1 MLWNTLLLALRSI
14 RRNLMRSFLTI
25 LGIVIGVAAVI
36 TMVTLGNG
44 ATRSVSDQISSM
56 GSNLLLV
63 RPGQRF
69 GPGAEA
75 APNFKLA
82 DVEAIRNQITVA
94 DAVAPVVSKSV
105 TVVYQARN
113 WSTVVSGSNNDYFQ
127 AGNWELAAGR
137 SFSETEERAGKAV
150 CVIGETVREKLFGGQ
165 SPVGSEIRIK
175 QFSCEVIGLLKP
187 KGQSAMG
194 SDQDDTVVMPLRTVQ
209 RRLSGTQD
217 VNRLSVSVRE
227 GASIDAAKEQLNLL
241 LRERRNIGDNEED
254 DFRVMD
260 TRQIA
265 ETLTSTT
272 RILTMLLGAV
282 AAVSLLVGGI
292 GIMNIMLVS
301 VTERTREI
309 GIRLAIGALEREV
322 LLQFLIEAVVLAS
335 LGGLVGIALA
345 TGASIGLAGLMS
357 SPYLF
362 DPGINL
368 LSFLFS
374 AAIGVIFGY
383 FPARRAASLNPID
396 ALRHE

>member
-1 MLWNTLLLALRSI
+1 MLWNTLLLALRAI
-14 RRNLMRSFLTI
+14 RRNLMRSFLTV

-44 ATRSVSDQISSM
+44 ATQSVSDQISSM
-56 GSNLLLV
+56 GSNLLML
-63 RPGQRF
+63 RPGQRY
-69 GPGAEA
+69 GPGSEG

-82 DVEAIRNQITVA
+82 DIEAIRNQISA
-94 DAVAPVVSKSV
+94 AAAVAPVSSKTV
-105 TVVYQARN
+105 TAVYQARN
-113 WSTVVSGSNNDYFQ
+113 WSTVVTGSSNDYFQ
-127 AGNWELAAGR
+127 AGNWQLAAGR
-137 SFSETEERAGKAV
+137 TFSETEERSGRAV
-150 CVIGETVREKLFGGQ
+150 CVVGEAVRENLFGRQ
-165 SPVGSEIRIK
+165 NPVGSEIRIK
-175 QFSCEVIGLLKP
+175 QFACEVIGLLKS

-194 SDQDDTVVMPLRTVQ
+194 SDQDDTVIMPLRTVQ
-209 RRLSGTQD
+209 RRLTGSQD
-217 VNRLSVSVRE
+217 VNRLTVSVRE
-227 GASIDAAKEQLNLL
+227 GASIDAVKAQLTLL
-241 LRERRNIGDNEED
+241 LRERRNIGENEED

-272 RILTMLLGAV
+272 KILTMLLGAV

-322 LLQFLIEAVVLAS
+322 LLQFLIEAVVLSS
-335 LGGLVGIALA
+335 LGGLIGIALA
-345 TGASIGLAGLMS
+345 TGASIALANVMQI
-357 SPYLF
+357 PYLF
-362 DPGINL
+362 DPAINV

-383 FPARRAASLNPID
+383 FPARRAARLDPID

>member
-1 MLWNTLLLALRSI
+1 VIWNTLLLALRAI
-14 RRNLMRSFLTI
+14 RRNLLRSFLTI

-36 TMVTLGNG
+36 TMVTLGKG
-44 ATRSVSDQISSM
+44 ATRSVSDQIASM

-75 APNFKLA
+75 AANFKLA
-82 DVEAIRNQITVA
+82 DVEAIRQQISA
-94 DAVAPVVSKSV
+94 AGAVAPVVSKSV
-105 TVVYQARN
+105 TAVYQARN
-113 WSTVVSGSNNDYFQ
+113 WSTVVSGSSNDYFR

-137 SFSETEERAGKAV
+137 TFNETEERAGKAV

-165 SPVGSEIRIK
+165 NPVGSEIRIK
-175 QFSCEVIGLLKP
+175 QFSCEVIGLLKA
-187 KGQSAMG
+187 KGQGAMG

-209 RRLSGTQD
+209 RRLSGSQD
-217 VNRLSVSVRE
+217 INRLTVAVKDGYSL
-227 GASIDAAKEQLNLL
+227 DAAKEQLNLL

-265 ETLTSTT
+265 EALTTTT
-272 RILTMLLGAV
+272 RIMTMLLGAV

-335 LGGLVGIALA
+335 LGGVIGVALATAASIALA
-345 TGASIGLAGLMS
+345 GFMAI
-357 SPYLF
+357 PYLF

-368 LSFLFS
+368 LAFLFS

-383 FPARRAASLNPID
+383 FPARRAAALNPID